1 MIKTIDRFVLKSFI
15 IPFLL
20 TFVVVLFVLMM
31 QFVWKYVDDLVGKG
45 LEWYLVLQLLFY
57 VSLTMIPLAL
67 PLAML
72 LSSNMAFGNL
82 AERYEL
88 TALKSSGIS
97 LNRIIRPVFIL
108 TIFISV
114 GAFYY
119 SNYLSPII
127 NLKQSALL
135 YDITHQKPSIDIRE
149 GVFYKGIENF
159 TIKTSHKS
167 KNGKWMYDLMIYDH
181 SQRLGN
187 VKILL
192 AKKGIMEVTTDE
204 RFLLFTLYDG
214 HSYEEVQQSNKK
226 SEYKPMLRSNFVR
239 QVIRMDL
246 SDFKMV
252 RSDEKLFKD
261 SYQMLNVKQLL
272 AERDTEQ
279 FEINKKYELVMN
291 ELTHNIFENKQR
303 NFDVQQPN
311 DTMPKPL
318 YINTDIFL
326 KKLQPQQR
334 SYLFENTLNII
345 RNNEALSRSSAEEV
359 RMRKE
364 TVASYGIEYHKKFT
378 LSFACLVLF
387 FIGAPLGAI
396 IKKGGLGMPVVI
408 SVGFFLI
415 FYVLSIVG
423 EKSAKESAM
432 TAAEGAWL
440 ASVVLMPVG
449 IFLTYKAT
457 RDSIL
462 FDMDAYINFFKKLVK
477 KA

>member
-45 LEWYLVLQLLFY
+45 LEWYLVLQLLFF

-192 AKKGIMEVTTDE
+192 AKKGIMEVTADE

>member
-97 LNRIIRPVFIL
+97 LNRIIRPVFII

-192 AKKGIMEVTTDE
+192 AKKGIMEVTADE

-226 SEYKPMLRSNFVR
+226 SEYKPMLRSNFIK

-303 NFDVQQPN
+303 NFDVQQTSDTIPN
-311 DTMPKPL
+311 PTYTSTDT
-318 YINTDIFL
+318 FL
-326 KKLQPQQR
+326 KKLQAQKR
-334 SYLFENTLNII
+334 NYLFENTLNII
-345 RNNEALSRSSAEEV
+345 RSNEALSRSSAEEV

-432 TAAEGAWL
+432 TAAQGAWL

-462 FDMDAYINFFKKLVK
+462 FDMDAYINFFKKLIK

>member
-1 MIKTIDRFVLKSFI
+1 
-15 IPFLL
+15 
-20 TFVVVLFVLMM
+20 
-31 QFVWKYVDDLVGKG
+31 
-45 LEWYLVLQLLFY
+45 
-57 VSLTMIPLAL
+57 
-67 PLAML
+67 ML

-192 AKKGIMEVTTDE
+192 AKKGIMEVTADE

-226 SEYKPMLRSNFVR
+226 SEYKPMLRSNFIR